1 MREKLK
7 QLLSS
12 RPSAAPAYPTQDEV
26 YSDNQSS
33 SDEETTSS
41 DIIKFKDLRIGDIV
55 EVYWEGEN
63 EWFEGEVKDV
73 DSGDQQFE
81 VYYKSDDQTLWHN
94 QSDYP
99 VRATY

>member
-7 QLLSS
+7 QLLPS
-12 RPSAAPAYPTQDEV
+12 RASVAPAYPTQDEV

-41 DIIKFKDLRIGDIV
+41 EILKFNDLRIGDIV
-55 EVYWEGEN
+55 EVYWEGEH
-63 EWFEGEVKDV
+63 EWFEGEIKDV
-73 DSGDQQFE
+73 DSDDEQFE
-81 VYYKSDDQTLWHN
+81 VCYKSDDQTLWHN
-94 QSDYP
+94 HVDYP